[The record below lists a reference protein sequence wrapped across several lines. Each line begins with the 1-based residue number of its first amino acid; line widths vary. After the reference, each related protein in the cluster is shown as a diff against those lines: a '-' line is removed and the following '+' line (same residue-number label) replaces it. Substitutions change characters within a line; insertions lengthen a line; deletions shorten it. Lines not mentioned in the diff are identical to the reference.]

1 MTKET
6 ILITGVTGYIGFKV
20 LRIALL
26 QGYRV
31 RGVVRKKEQIS
42 KIKSHP
48 LMNGL
53 TDGVEF
59 VVIPD
64 LCKSGA
70 FDPVLD
76 GISVIIHLAS
86 PLAKETNDYSRDIVQ
101 PPLDMESS
109 LLESALN
116 APSVRRV
123 VITSSAVTLIP
134 LTWLASS
141 DVDTVFTSQDLNT
154 ETAPPYRNAMEAYW
168 ASKALARKHVHEFLS
183 QKKPHFDI
191 IQLLPSVVLGPDD
204 WATNLETFF
213 VGTRAMIMP
222 IVQGKVME
230 APLVGVPVL
239 VDDVALAH
247 VDAIKP
253 SVPGN
258 KDYILSSDT
267 PDGIEWDSIL
277 DIAQQHF
284 LHEVESGLLQC
295 TGALP
300 TRRWKLDASDSE
312 KAFGWKFTS
321 FEDTTRKQLQ
331 QYITLAKDSGAS
343 LRG

>member
-1 MTKET
+1 MAKET
-6 ILITGVTGYIGFKV
+6 VLITGITGYIGFKV
-20 LRIALL
+20 LYIALS

-31 RGVVRKKEQIS
+31 RGVVRKEEQIS
-42 KIKSHP
+42 KITSHP
-48 LMNGL
+48 LMEGL
-53 TDGVEF
+53 TSGVEF
-59 VVIPD
+59 VVIPE
-64 LCKSGA
+64 LGKSGA

-76 GISVIIHLAS
+76 GISAIIHLAS
-86 PLAKETNDYSRDIVQ
+86 PLAKETDDYSRDIVQ

-134 LTWLASS
+134 LSWLASS
-141 DVDTVFTSQDLNT
+141 DVDTVFTSRDLNT
-154 ETAPPYRNAMEAYW
+154 DTAPPYHNAMEAYW

-191 IQLLPSVVLGPDD
+191 IQLLPSVVIGPDD
-204 WATNLETFF
+204 WATDLESFF

-230 APLVGVPVL
+230 APLVGVPVF

-253 SVPGN
+253 SVSGN

-267 PDGIEWDSIL
+267 PDGIEWNSTL
-277 DIAQQHF
+277 DVARKHF
-284 LHEVESGLLQC
+284 PREVESGLLQC
-295 TGALP
+295 TGSLP

-321 FEDTTRKQLQ
+321 FENTMRKQLQ
-331 QYITLAKDSGAS
+331 QYITLVKDSEAS
-343 LRG
+343 I

>member
-20 LRIALL
+20 LRIALA

-31 RGVVRKKEQIS
+31 RGVVRKEEQIS

-48 LMNGL
+48 LMDGL
-53 TDGVEF
+53 IGGVEF

-64 LCKSGA
+64 MGKAGA

-76 GISVIIHLAS
+76 GISAIIH
-86 PLAKETNDYSRDIVQ
+86 TDDYIRDIVQ

-109 LLESALN
+109 LLKSALN
-116 APSVRRV
+116 TPSVRRV
-123 VITSSAVTLIP
+123 VITSSVVTLIP
-134 LTWLASS
+134 LSWLASS
-141 DVDTVFTSQDLNT
+141 DVDTVFTSRDLNT
-154 ETAPPYRNAMEAYW
+154 DTAPPYHNAMEAYW
-168 ASKALARKHVHEFLS
+168 ASKTLARKHVHEFLS

-204 WATNLETFF
+204 WATDLETLF

-230 APLVGVPVL
+230 APVVGVPVL

-258 KDYILSSDT
+258 KDYILSSNT
-267 PDGIEWDSIL
+267 PDGIEWNSIL

-284 LHEVESGLLQC
+284 PGEVASGLLQC
-295 TGALP
+295 TGSLP
-300 TRRWKLDASDSE
+300 TRRWKLDTSDTE
-312 KAFGWKFTS
+312 KAFGWKCTS
-321 FEDTTRKQLQ
+321 FEDTMRKLLQ
-331 QYITLAKDSGAS
+331 QYITLIKESGAS
-343 LRG
+343 L